1 MSCQNTIMRLSEY
14 RRILCKLKSLGFVK
28 VFSDH
33 LAGAIDV
40 SPALVRKD
48 FADFGL
54 TGNRKSGYSVSDLI
68 EKLNAILR
76 KDNNEKIIIVGCGG
90 IGCALMGYSAFAG
103 EGVRIVAG
111 FDSNPDRLAVD
122 APIPVFDISKLEVYI
137 KSHKIRTAIQTV
149 PESYAGVMADRLAA
163 AGIRGI
169 LNFSPI
175 TLKNLPGCFIRNVNF
190 LFELENTIY
199 YSYKD
204 NPES

>member
-14 RRILCKLKSLGFVK
+14 RRILGKLKSLGFVK

-54 TGNRKSGYSVSDLI
+54 TGNRKSGYAVSELI
-68 EKLNAILR
+68 DKLNTILR
-76 KDNNEKIIIVGCGG
+76 KDGTENIIIVGCGG
-90 IGCALMGYSAFAG
+90 IGKALMGYNAFAG
-103 EGVRIVAG
+103 ESIRIIAG
-111 FDSNPDRLAVD
+111 FDSNTDCQNPKA
-122 APIPVFDISKLEVYI
+122 AIPIFDISAIEQFI
-137 KSHKIRTAIQTV
+137 KTHKIKTVILTV
-149 PESYAGVMADRLAA
+149 PESYAGIMADRLVA
-163 AGIRGI
+163 AGIKGI

-175 TLKNLPGCFIRNVNF
+175 TLKNQAGCFIRNVNF

-199 YSYKD
+199 YAYKTR
-204 NPES
+204 SKS